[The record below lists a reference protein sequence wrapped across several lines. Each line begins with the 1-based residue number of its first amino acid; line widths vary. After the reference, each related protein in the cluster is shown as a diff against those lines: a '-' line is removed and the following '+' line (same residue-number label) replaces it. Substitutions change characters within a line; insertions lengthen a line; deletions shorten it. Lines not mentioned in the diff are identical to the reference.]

1 MTRDELLEALLVE
14 RFQPGIPSDRHEVAP
29 NLHELAER
37 RRALIEASEIITREK
52 RTACPTSPSPATPPQ
67 TPS

>member
-14 RFQPGIPSDRHEVAP
+14 RYTPIVPSDRHEVAP

-37 RRALIEASEIITREK
+37 RRALIEASEITIK
-52 RTACPTSPSPATPPQ
+52 RKTA
-67 TPS
+67 